1 MAFELSGPGS
11 SQPATEMPVD
21 QAQPGRFSRASKFVV
36 LQTVRGP
43 NSKDGLTVG
52 IQVIQRAFQRKVNSL
67 EQEIKKMELTC
78 EEHRASVANLDRK
91 TSALQVELVESKER
105 WEQLQDEEKEL
116 YKTLGSLKKQILRR
130 KPEERGVKDFNHGP
144 LGSSRPSCDS
154 QICLLDSAMW
164 LLPRYPSAYQLN
176 HQADQAAP
184 FTRLESLKA
193 AVLKEIQDD
202 QHKEAE
208 LGELKSLMSDEYFRG
223 TMPLTAGELGY
234 GPSREAPRF
243 SPVTSGPQVFP
254 SEPRGQGPRAPAA
267 SLPSYGG
274 RSDDASIGSRP
285 PVVDGKAFF

>member
-1 MAFELSGPGS
+1 MTNETPTLLAGAACGMERPDYGDYG
-11 SQPATEMPVD
+11 
-21 QAQPGRFSRASKFVV
+21 
-36 LQTVRGP
+36 
-43 NSKDGLTVG
+43 NSEDGLTVG

-78 EEHRASVANLDRK
+78 EEHRASVTNLDRK

-116 YKTLGSLKKQILRR
+116 YKTLGSLKKQIL
-130 KPEERGVKDFNHGP
+130 
-144 LGSSRPSCDS
+144 
-154 QICLLDSAMW
+154 
-164 LLPRYPSAYQLN
+164 
-176 HQADQAAP
+176 
-184 FTRLESLKA
+184 RLESLKA

-254 SEPRGQGPRAPAA
+254 SEPRTQGPRAPVAA

-285 PVVDGKAFF
+285 PVVDGKAFFRLARSRLPIEDFNKFLASIKRLNNQQQTREDTMKEASRIFGPERADLFRDFEALLTRHGM